1 METTEA
7 ADVLHMSLF
16 QWSEAYSVGHPDI
29 DSQHKRLF
37 QLAEQLHA
45 AMTAGKAK
53 QVLSTTLNN
62 LITYTR
68 RHFADEEMLMQ
79 THRYPFLPQHK
90 AEHQAL
96 TEKVIQFQRSF
107 EADRATISDELL
119 QFLINWLRHHIGS
132 SDKKVGEYLKQWKH

>member
-16 QWSEAYSVGHPDI
+16 QWSEAYSVGYPDI

-53 QVLSTTLNN
+53 QILSTTLNN
-62 LITYTR
+62 LIVYTK
-68 RHFADEEMLMQ
+68 RHFADEEMLME

-90 AEHQAL
+90 AEHREL
-96 TEKVIQFQRSF
+96 TENVMHFQKAF
-107 EADRATISDELL
+107 GADKATISIELM
-119 QFLINWLRHHIGS
+119 QFLSSWLRHHIGS
-132 SDKKVGEYLKQWKH
+132 SDKKVGEYLKQWRH